1 MGWVMAILPL
11 VLLLLGIPIFL
22 LLLTTCIT
30 AIVFFSRLPHEVVHQ
45 LMFDAL
51 NKFPLIAV
59 PFFIFTGDLMS
70 RGGLSARLMRWVASM
85 FGGFRA
91 SLPLTSL
98 GFAAV
103 FGAISGATTA
113 SVAAVGSIPYL
124 RFRAAGYRNGFAPA

>member
-1 MGWVMAILPL
+1 MGWVMVLMPL
-11 VLLLLGIPIFL
+11 TLLAMGVPIFL
-22 LLLTTCIT
+22 LLLATCIT
-30 AIVFFSRLPHEVVHQ
+30 TVVFFTTLPHVIVHQ
-45 LMFDAL
+45 VVFDSL

-70 RGGLSARLMRWVASM
+70 SGGISARLLRWVASM
-85 FGGFRA
+85 IGGFRA

-113 SVAAVGSIPYL
+113 
-124 RFRAAGYRNGFAPA
+124 